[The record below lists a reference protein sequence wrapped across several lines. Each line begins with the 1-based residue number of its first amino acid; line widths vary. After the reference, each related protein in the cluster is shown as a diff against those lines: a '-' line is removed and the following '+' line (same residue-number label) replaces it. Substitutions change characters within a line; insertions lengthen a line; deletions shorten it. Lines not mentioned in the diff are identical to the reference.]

1 MSTLG
6 KPNHCSSS
14 AVRWR
19 TDGEMGDVIDVG
31 AVVKHLNQ
39 FGGRARVILGGGV
52 QLGYSGSGP
61 AGNDP
66 LVTTP
71 APAAALQGA
80 TAFGFQQKRVQFV
93 KQLKYF
99 IFQWVAGGSSL
110 SISIRFQ

>member
-61 AGNDP
+61 A
-66 LVTTP
+66 VMTP
-71 APAAALQGA
+71 IGHHPSTGCSAAGCNSFWIPTKTCSVCEAA
-80 TAFGFQQKRVQFV
+80 
-93 KQLKYF
+93 
-99 IFQWVAGGSSL
+99 
-110 SISIRFQ
+110 

>member
-31 AVVKHLNQ
+31 GVVKHLNQ
-39 FGGRARVILGGGV
+39 FGGGARVILGGGV

-66 LVTTP
+66 HWSP
-71 APAAALQGA
+71 PQHRLQRC
-80 TAFGFQQKRVQFV
+80 RVQ
-93 KQLKYF
+93 QLLDSNKNVF
-99 IFQWVAGGSSL
+99 SL
-110 SISIRFQ
+110 